1 MPAISA
7 LQVCYNVDQSLFQTY
22 ALGKQHYA
30 AGRNCELFVI
40 NLVPSFVWLLLIF
53 IVTFLLLVR
62 TRIYEDLFLLLSHI
76 LNVKNTF
83 GEGKS

>member
-40 NLVPSFVWLLLIF
+40 NLVPSFV
-53 IVTFLLLVR
+53 
-62 TRIYEDLFLLLSHI
+62 
-76 LNVKNTF
+76 
-83 GEGKS
+83 